1 MNIKKEI
8 EKKHA
13 KSYSTLVLSLTV
25 YDKTIIANI
34 GDSQA
39 YTYNEKENEL
49 IELTTLDSDSKEMSY
64 EEARYNPWNNMITAA
79 LGDGYEKDVH
89 IKIINNEGKKIILS
103 SDEIIDLIS
112 EERFKSYFK
121 SDIESEKIVKDALS
135 KEDTKWLDKDE
146 DNISVIVIKLSNYTQ
161 KKLVK

>member
-39 YTYNEKENEL
+39 YTYNEKENE
-49 IELTTLDSDSKEMSY
+49 
-64 EEARYNPWNNMITAA
+64 
-79 LGDGYEKDVH
+79 VQ
-89 IKIINNEGKKIILS
+89 KIILS
-103 SDEIIDLIS
+103 SDGITDLIS

-146 DNISVIVIKLSNYTQ
+146 GNISVIVIKLSNYTQ